1 MSDGGRIQAKAITGV
16 YEETGNGSR
25 GERLIR
31 HVRRE
36 NVDGGL
42 LEKKADNG
50 CIRQEAIAPVY
61 RDKAV
66 PPVYTEE
73 LTTPGSRR

>member
-31 HVRRE
+31 PVYRE
-36 NVDGGL
+36 TVDGGL
-42 LEKKADNG
+42 LEEKADNG
-50 CIRQEAIAPVY
+50 SIQGEAMS
-61 RDKAV
+61 D
-66 PPVYTEE
+66 
-73 LTTPGSRR
+73 L